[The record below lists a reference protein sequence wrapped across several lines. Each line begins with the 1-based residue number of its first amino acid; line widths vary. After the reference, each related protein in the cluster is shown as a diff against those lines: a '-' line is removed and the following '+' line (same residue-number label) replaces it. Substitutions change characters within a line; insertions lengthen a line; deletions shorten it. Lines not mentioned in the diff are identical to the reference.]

1 MPLEAPARPGLLF
14 LELPLRAKHP
24 TLIALL
30 ALALP
35 VLATTDS
42 ARTDNPGAGEVNAR
56 EYLDAALATI
66 ADNAYYAG
74 RVDWPTLR
82 PELERLAAGATT
94 PEETHPAIRRAL
106 QALGDNHSQLA
117 PRSHV
122 EMAASGPGSTSAGD
136 SDSDSHSDHGIRVET
151 LGRVGYLSVPGFAFT
166 NAERS
171 AEFSE
176 TLQRHLD
183 AQAAAGACGWIIDL
197 RGNTGGNMY
206 PMIQGLSG
214 LLGGETLGYFVSHEG
229 RTPWSA
235 RRFGVSDV
243 DLHELEGGT
252 SAPVAVLQGRRTF
265 SSGEATLLS
274 FIGRANTRRFGE
286 ASGGLSTANR
296 MFPLTDGA
304 ALVLTT
310 SVMADRTGQ
319 VYGGPVEPDVQIWD
333 VSRTDIVARQWVE
346 AQPGCTD

>member
-1 MPLEAPARPGLLF
+1 MRI
-14 LELPLRAKHP
+14 KHAIF
-24 TLIALL
+24 IALL

-35 VLATTDS
+35 VLARTDS
-42 ARTDNPGAGEVNAR
+42 VRTDNPEAGETKAR
-56 EYLDAALATI
+56 AYLDAALATI
-66 ADNAYYAG
+66 ADNAYYSE
-74 RVDWPTLR
+74 RIDWSTLR
-82 PELERLAAGATT
+82 PELEQLAAGATR

-106 QALGDNHSQLA
+106 EALGDNHSKLL
-117 PRSHV
+117 PRSRV
-122 EMAASGPGSTSAGD
+122 EKAASGPGSDSAG
-136 SDSDSHSDHGIRVET
+136 DSDSHSDHGIRAET

-166 NAERS
+166 NAARS
-171 AEFSE
+171 AEFSG

-197 RGNTGGNMY
+197 RVNTGGNMY

-214 LLGGETLGYFVSHEG
+214 LLGGETLGYFVRGEE

-235 RRFGVSDV
+235 RRFGVRDV

-296 MFPLTDGA
+296 MFPLPDGA

-310 SVMADRTGQ
+310 SVMADRTGLA
-319 VYGGPVEPDVQIWD
+319 YGGPIEPDVQIWD

-346 AQPGCTD
+346 AQPGCRD

>member
-1 MPLEAPARPGLLF
+1 MPLRT
-14 LELPLRAKHP
+14 KHP
-24 TLIALL
+24 ILIALFAL
-30 ALALP
+30 SMPALA
-35 VLATTDS
+35 ATDS
-42 ARTDNPGAGEVNAR
+42 ARTDNPGSGETNAR
-56 EYLDAALATI
+56 EYLDAALSTI
-66 ADNAYYAG
+66 ADNAYYAE
-74 RVDWPTLR
+74 RVDWSTFR
-82 PELERLAAGATT
+82 PELKQLAAGATR

-106 QALGDNHSQLA
+106 QALGDNHSHFV
-117 PRSHV
+117 PRSRR
-122 EMAASGPGSTSAGD
+122 EKLASGPGPGPDTDASN
-136 SDSDSHSDHGIRVET
+136 GIRAET

-166 NAERS
+166 NAERG
-171 AEFSE
+171 AAF
-176 TLQRHLD
+176 TKALRDHLD
-183 AQAAAGACGWIIDL
+183 AQAAAGVCGWIIDL
-197 RGNTGGNMY
+197 RQNTGGNMY

-214 LLGGETLGYFVSHEG
+214 LLGGETLGYFVRREV

-252 SAPVAVLQGRRTF
+252 AAPVAVLQGRRTL

-296 MFPLTDGA
+296 MFPLKDGA